1 METIDQAE
9 KKHGFFSIFLIIV
22 YAASFLLGFQTYSS
36 PAMALGPFA
45 LRGAALVAYGIVYQA
60 IQLAM
65 IVGMARRTNWIFV
78 LALVYHGYGI
88 VMACLNKFLFA
99 ANSNRIMEEALDR
112 TPENPMFSRG
122 DLLGITK
129 AVMNVTFVLSL
140 LFTGLLILFLFLA
153 RKNFEKKR
161 II

>member
-9 KKHGFFSIFLIIV
+9 KKHTFFSIFLLV
-22 YAASFLLGFQTYSS
+22 AYAASFLLGFQTYRS

-45 LRGAALVAYGIVYQA
+45 LSGVSLIVYGIAYQA
-60 IQLAM
+60 AQLAL
-65 IVGMARRTNWIFV
+65 IIGIARRTNWIFV
-78 LALVYHGYGI
+78 FALAYHAYGI
-88 VMACLNKFLFA
+88 VLACLNKFAFS
-99 ANSNRIMEEALDR
+99 ANSNKIIEEALDA
-112 TPENPMFSRG
+112 TPENPMVSRQ
-122 DLLGITK
+122 DLLNITK
-129 AVMNVTFVLSL
+129 VVMDVTFVLSL